1 MSQAG
6 AGISNERLGLQAGT
20 LALLAA
26 LLWGGNSVF
35 IKLGLEGVPPL
46 AMAGIRFVLGL
57 VVVWA
62 AALFSG
68 ISLRPGALEW
78 RGLGGLGALFVAQ
91 IVLLNQGT
99 YFTTAARSTVL
110 MSTYPFFT
118 AFFAHFFVPGDRLST
133 PKVVGLVLSFA
144 GVVLIFAESLA
155 LPGIYLLGDVLVLFS
170 GILLGLRQVVI
181 KRLVHGMHPYKVL
194 FWQSLLSLP
203 VFWTFSAVFERDA
216 AYSWT
221 PPVLGAILYQGVVVA
236 GLCFIIWVSLMKR
249 HSASRLGAFGF
260 ATTVCG
266 VLLSALLLDEALSWL
281 LLLSTVLVAAGI
293 VVVNREDD

>member
-1 MSQAG
+1 M
-6 AGISNERLGLQAGT
+6 
-20 LALLAA
+20 
-26 LLWGGNSVF
+26 
-35 IKLGLEGVPPL
+35 
-46 AMAGIRFVLGL
+46 
-57 VVVWA
+57 
-62 AALFSG
+62 
-68 ISLRPGALEW
+68 
-78 RGLGGLGALFVAQ
+78 AQ

-133 PKVVGLVLSFA
+133 PKGGGLVRSFA

-203 VFWTFSAVFERDA
+203 VFWAFSAVFERDA

-221 PPVLGAILYQGVVVA
+221 PPVLGAILYV
-236 GLCFIIWVSLMKR
+236 
-249 HSASRLGAFGF
+249 GAFGF